1 MIMAILR
8 KKGGKEKVGVSADS
22 EPAYVRVAESKK
34 RDAGHG
40 FARLDPIM
48 ENSLDLHAGDG
59 VELESMSGKKTAA
72 LIMHGY
78 IEDEG
83 TGIIR
88 IDGFIRHNLRVSINE
103 RVMLRKINVA
113 PADSIT
119 FASIDRPVMVRDE
132 QVFAN
137 LLENRLVMQGDV
149 ISFDVMGG
157 SIQFMVKSYV
167 PKAKAVQ
174 ITRTTRITIDKQ
186 PVDSSQLEK
195 RIPRITYEDI
205 GGLGDIILKVRE
217 MVELPMRHPEIFNRL
232 GIQPPK
238 GLLLYGPPG
247 TGKTLLAR
255 ALANETD
262 AHFISIS
269 GPEIMSKF
277 YGESEENLRSKFKEA
292 EENAPSIVFIDEI
305 DSIAPKRADT
315 TGEVERRVV
324 AQLLSLMDG
333 LDPRGNVVVIGATN
347 RPNAIDEALRRPGR
361 FDREIEIG
369 VPTKDGRLEI
379 LQIHTRGMPLE
390 KDVDLKALADRTHG
404 FVGADLHPLAKEAA
418 MNSIRRILPDIK
430 LDEPVPPE
438 VLEKLTI
445 TQADLENALKGIEPS
460 ALREVLITT
469 PSETWDDV
477 GGLDEA

>member
-1 MIMAILR
+1 MPEKR
-8 KKGGKEKVGVSADS
+8 SKPDPDEENENSDEESNPESDDNGNPPKKGGKGKSGASADS

-88 IDGFIRHNLRVSINE
+88 IDGFIRHNLRVSIDE

-347 RPNAIDEALRRPGR
+347 RPNAIDEALRCPGR

-404 FVGADLHPLAKEAA
+404 FVGADLHALAKEAV

-430 LDEPVPPE
+430 LDEPVTFP
-438 VLEKLTI
+438 KFWR
-445 TQADLENALKGIEPS
+445 N
-460 ALREVLITT
+460 
-469 PSETWDDV
+469 
-477 GGLDEA
+477 